1 MQNTFNLEKRLPCG
15 APGRRHLDRA
25 GGARE
30 ARIRQL
36 SLCATPGAA
45 IPGNGAWPFWWGGV
59 TLAAGPGLLPAFIP
73 GARKWASPRGP
84 CRVSTGPNPDAHVF
98 VFMQDLAREATIFQA
113 LPTSSSY

>member
-1 MQNTFNLEKRLPCG
+1 MQNTFNLEKHLPCG
-15 APGRRHLDRA
+15 PPGRQHLDRA

-59 TLAAGPGLLPAFIP
+59 TLAAGPRLLPAFIL
-73 GARKWASPRGP
+73 GTRKWASSRGP
-84 CRVSTGPNPDAHVF
+84 YRVSMGPNLGAHVF
-98 VFMQDLAREATIFQA
+98 VSMQDLARGATIFRA